1 MMTSVK
7 SRIIAAIVFFSL
19 LGVSGIYLY
28 LSLAFNDFSN
38 TTAKKSLDMLSKSVF
53 QTLSQGMLM
62 GDSGVM
68 QKIVADAGSIEGV
81 ESLNV
86 IRSEKVAQLYGVKQ
100 QSGQD
105 SMLKRVFASAK
116 EETVELDEGK
126 HHLRLVRPLKA
137 EQNCLSCHANAKV
150 GDVLGLMDLRFS
162 LEDNDIQIAQAKTA
176 LIIALVIAC
185 LAFMAVASLFFTKQV
200 IEPLNELRDN
210 TQNLVDGDK
219 DLTKR
224 LHVTS
229 ENEFG
234 LAAHAVNDFVDMV
247 QDTVNE
253 VKELGVQNSS
263 IAAGITNATRT
274 ISVSVEKERDIVN
287 DTTMKSES
295 IKAILARSIEVAQ
308 DTQTKVTAANEE
320 LLGAKSSLNTLV
332 QEVEGY
338 IEIEEELSSELTNL
352 RSDADQVKNV
362 LNVIKE
368 IAEQTNLL
376 ALNAAIEAARAGE
389 HGRGFAVV
397 ADEVRKLAERT
408 QKSLN
413 EIEISVSAI
422 VQSINDVSDKM
433 SENARNMETLTS
445 VSAEVE
451 EKITLTS
458 AEMNNS
464 VEVAKNSYDDSVKM
478 VEHTE
483 EILQKI
489 SEINKYSHSN
499 QLSVEAIEA
508 DSAQLLEVA
517 KSLQSRINEFKS

>member
-7 SRIIAAIVFFSL
+7 SRIIAAIVLFSL

-28 LSLAFNDFSN
+28 LSSAFNYFSN
-38 TTAKKSLDMLSKSVF
+38 TTATKSLNMLSKSVF
-53 QTLSQGMLM
+53 QTLSQGMLL
-62 GDSGVM
+62 GDSDVIRA
-68 QKIVADAGSIEGV
+68 IVADAGSIDGV
-81 ESLNV
+81 EGLDV
-86 IRSEKVAQLYGVKQ
+86 IRSEKVAELYGSKQ
-100 QSGQD
+100 QASQD
-105 SMLKRVFASAK
+105 SMIKTVFASAK
-116 EETVELDEGK
+116 EETVEIDEGK
-126 HHLRLVRPLKA
+126 HLLRLVRPLKA
-137 EQNCLSCHANAKV
+137 EANCLSCHANARE

-162 LEDNDIQIAQAKTA
+162 LEDNDTQIAQAKTA
-176 LIIALVIAC
+176 LIIALIIAC
-185 LAFMAVASLFFTKQV
+185 LAFMSVASLFFTKQ
-200 IEPLNELRDN
+200 IIRPLGELREN

-224 LHVTS
+224 LQVKS

-234 LAAHAVNDFVDMV
+234 LAAYAVNDFVGMV

-253 VKELGVQNSS
+253 VKTLGVRNSS
-263 IAAGITNATRT
+263 IAADITNATRT
-274 ISVSVEKERDIVN
+274 IGESVQKERGIVH

-308 DTQTKVTAANEE
+308 ETQEKVSTANDE
-320 LLGAKSSLNTLV
+320 LIDASSSLSTLV

-338 IEIEEELSSELTNL
+338 IQIEEELSSQLMHL
-352 RSDADQVKNV
+352 RSDADQVKDV

-408 QKSLN
+408 QKSLS
-413 EIEISVSAI
+413 EIEISVGTI
-422 VQSINDVSDKM
+422 VQSINDVSDEM
-433 SENARNMETLTS
+433 SSNARKMETLTAIS
-445 VSAEVE
+445 SEVE
-451 EKITLTS
+451 EKISLTS
-458 AEMNNS
+458 SEMQRS
-464 VEVAKNSYDDSVKM
+464 VEVAKNSYHDSVEM
-478 VEHTE
+478 VQHTE

-489 SEINKYSHSN
+489 SEINEYSRSN
-499 QLSVEAIEA
+499 QLSVEVIEA

-517 KSLQSRINEFKS
+517 KSLQSRIDEFKS